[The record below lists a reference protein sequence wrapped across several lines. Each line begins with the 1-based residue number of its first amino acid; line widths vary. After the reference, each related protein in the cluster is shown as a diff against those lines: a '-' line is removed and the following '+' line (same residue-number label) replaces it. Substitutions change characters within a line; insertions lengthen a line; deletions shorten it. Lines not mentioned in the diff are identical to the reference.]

1 MENKVRVT
9 LPDKF
14 IAQLVQMPETGM
26 GYQIVDIVLT
36 NGKVLKN
43 IIIFNS
49 SILEIEKEETFN
61 IEDIVI
67 IKIHKE

>member
-43 IIIFNS
+43 MIIFNS
-49 SILEIEKEETFN
+49 SILEIEKHESLN
-61 IEDIVI
+61 IEDIAI
-67 IKIHKE
+67 IKIHKK